1 MSNILHSLW
10 STMTIGGGKKTK
22 SEIIYLQ
29 SNWNFDVVNIFNWY
43 SIIHESGI
51 NSFDIISTL
60 EGMKWKEWNSKK
72 L

>member
-29 SNWNFDVVNIFNWY
+29 SNWNFDVVNILNWY